1 MAILLSVALSCLAA
15 ALVRTVRR
23 ERLLSAEVAELT
35 ERVNELAVRMEATE
49 HDVARAATQAEIA
62 ESVLLEKGVAD
73 EEDLEAVRQRFDPVA
88 SEYVRDRDGD
98 LN

>member
-23 ERLLSAEVAELT
+23 ERLLTAEVGELT
-35 ERVNELAVRMEATE
+35 ERVNELTVRLEATE

-73 EEDLEAVRQRFDPVA
+73 EDDLEAVRQRFDPVPP
-88 SEYVRDRDGD
+88 EYVRDRDGD

>member
-23 ERLLSAEVAELT
+23 ERMLTAEVGELT
-35 ERVNELAVRMEATE
+35 ERVNELTVRLEATE

-73 EEDLEAVRQRFDPVA
+73 EDDLEAVRQRFDPVPP
-88 SEYVRDRDGD
+88 EYVRDRDGD

>member
-1 MAILLSVALSCLAA
+1 MSLLLSVALSCLAA

-23 ERLLSAEVAELT
+23 ERLLTAEVGALT
-35 ERVNELAVRMEATE
+35 ERVNELTVRLEATE

-73 EEDLEAVRQRFDPVA
+73 EDDLEAVRQRFDPVPP
-88 SEYVRDRDGD
+88 EYVRDRDGD

>member
-1 MAILLSVALSCLAA
+1 MALLLTVALAFLAA

-23 ERLLSAEVAELT
+23 ERVLTTEIGALT
-35 ERVNELAVRMEATE
+35 ERMNELAARMEATE

-73 EEDLEAVRQRFDPVA
+73 EDDLEAVRQRFDPGS